1 MDIARTQN
9 YLIIFVLLARKHGI
23 ISNTKPVIQG
33 CIFNGIHSDWIGELQ
48 KDDFEKLKNLTDQLI
63 QQEGSEEKALA
74 SLDARL
80 ENDYRNE
87 LKAIEI
93 RFHELL
99 KERIGFLLV
108 NSSNW
113 VGGIA
118 PQIGLNLTSLALIDV
133 NSGWSALPFT
143 SLSWTI
149 TDRNGIVTLSYRDNC
164 RMADGWGRG
173 FDITGDN
180 TKLTYEES
188 VQPYDSNPISAE
200 KESQIANTTKWGNRP
215 IGIILSLFGIFIL
228 FGTLGVPLYMAYSG
242 EKEIQLF
249 VKFNLMGGSLFLL
262 GLNLLLFGNY
272 KWFPKN
278 SGQENIGNLH
288 WQQALQQIW
297 FRIITLQWQV
307 WCLIYANIFIAAI
320 AFVYIQGVFESFGF
334 EGLKQENQPKAEI
347 ITKAIAEAKTN
358 EIPLTGEQKADLEKA
373 LTLNNQ
379 LNTLLSQGKYAEA
392 TPLAIEALKITRE
405 VLGDNHPRTATSI
418 NNLAL
423 LYFNQAQYAKAEP
436 LYFEA
441 LKIRR
446 ETLGD
451 KHPDTATSINKLAML
466 YSYQAQYAKAEP
478 LDLEALKIYREV
490 LGDKHPTTANSI
502 NNLALLYSGQAQ
514 Y

>member
-23 ISNTKPVIQG
+23 ISYTKPVIQG

-48 KDDFEKLKNLTDQLI
+48 KADFEKLKNLTDQLI
-63 QQEGSEEKALA
+63 QQEGSEQKALA

-93 RFHELL
+93 RFHKLL

-113 VGGIA
+113 EGGIA

-149 TDRNGIVTLSYRDNC
+149 TDKDGIVTLSYRDNC

-173 FDITGDN
+173 FDITSDS
-180 TKLTYEES
+180 TKLTYIES

-215 IGIILSLFGIFIL
+215 IGLILSLFGIFIL
-228 FGTLGVPLYMAYSG
+228 FGTLGVPLYLAYSG

-249 VKFNLMGGSLFLL
+249 VIFNLMGGSLFLL

-288 WQQALQQIW
+288 WQQALHQVW
-297 FRIITLQWQV
+297 FRFITLQWQV

-373 LTLNNQ
+373 
-379 LNTLLSQGKYAEA
+379 
-392 TPLAIEALKITRE
+392 
-405 VLGDNHPRTATSI
+405 
-418 NNLAL
+418 
-423 LYFNQAQYAKAEP
+423 
-436 LYFEA
+436 
-441 LKIRR
+441 
-446 ETLGD
+446 
-451 KHPDTATSINKLAML
+451 
-466 YSYQAQYAKAEP
+466 
-478 LDLEALKIYREV
+478 
-490 LGDKHPTTANSI
+490 
-502 NNLALLYSGQAQ
+502 
-514 Y
+514 